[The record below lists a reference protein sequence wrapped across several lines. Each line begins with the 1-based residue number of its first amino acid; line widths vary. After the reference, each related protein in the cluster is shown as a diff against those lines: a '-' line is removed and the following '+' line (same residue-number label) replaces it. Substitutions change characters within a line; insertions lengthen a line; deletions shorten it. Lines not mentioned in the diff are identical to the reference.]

1 MLDVSI
7 FMAFAAGLISFLS
20 PCVLPL
26 VPGYISFISGVSVE
40 EVKARSDEGGLGRR
54 ERRMVLLNAIF
65 FIGGFSIGRPN
76 FNSRIGN

>member
-7 FMAFAAGLISFLS
+7 YMAFAAGLISFLS

-40 EVKARSDEGGLGRR
+40 DVRAHTGGEGLVGG
-54 ERRMVLLNAIF
+54 ERRMVLLNALF
-65 FIGGFSIGRPN
+65 FIGGFSIVFILVTNNGE
-76 FNSRIGN
+76 I